1 MYLVTFLPVV
11 AYYLNSLRRRQYRIV
26 LQLRFLHVV
35 HVALLDQREQQEQQ
49 EQQEQHDR
57 LQQMNEN
64 QLATEVTRP
73 SHVASSMSRS
83 GAQSRPGKRA
93 EIEVSEMVNRYDH
106 QCMRCD
112 NDVGKAVFNG
122 SKINC
127 CYMLLPLV
135 FRFCKCPHAR
145 SVPVGA

>member
-35 HVALLDQREQQEQQ
+35 HVAMLDQREQREQQ

-73 SHVASSMSRS
+73 SHVASSMS

-93 EIEVSEMVNRYDH
+93 EIEVSEMVNS
-106 QCMRCD
+106 MI
-112 NDVGKAVFNG
+112 
-122 SKINC
+122 IN
-127 CYMLLPLV
+127 V
-135 FRFCKCPHAR
+135 
-145 SVPVGA
+145 